1 MSISLNYRFSYQEHY
16 KDQPYPTV
24 VKLYGGLEDHV
35 VDEFGFRTPI
45 CSENQ
50 GLTAI
55 SRHTMMG
62 LIALNKKQPAWVPKF
77 TARGFEK
84 VPVPAEIFS
93 KLLTEYDRL
102 KSTMSVEN
110 CLLGATLINC
120 ERIVSDED
128 QEKSR
133 LEEIPRSYMMN
144 LR

>member
-1 MSISLNYRFSYQEHY
+1 M
-16 KDQPYPTV
+16 
-24 VKLYGGLEDHV
+24 
-35 VDEFGFRTPI
+35 DEFGFRTPI

-102 KSTMSVEN
+102 TSTLSVEPCFSGFN
-110 CLLGATLINC
+110 LNNC
-120 ERIVSDED
+120 ERIVSDDE
-128 QEKSR
+128 QEESQLK
-133 LEEIPRSYMMN
+133 EIPRSYMMD

>member
-1 MSISLNYRFSYQEHY
+1 M
-16 KDQPYPTV
+16 
-24 VKLYGGLEDHV
+24 
-35 VDEFGFRTPI
+35 DEFGFRTPI

-50 GLTAI
+50 GFTAT
-55 SRHTMMG
+55 SRIIMLDH
-62 LIALNKKQPAWVPKF
+62 IARNKKQPALVPKF

-84 VPVPAEIFS
+84 VAVPAEIFS

-133 LEEIPRSYMMN
+133 LEEIPRSYMTL

>member
-1 MSISLNYRFSYQEHY
+1 M
-16 KDQPYPTV
+16 
-24 VKLYGGLEDHV
+24 KLYGGLEDHV

-50 GLTAI
+50 GFTAT
-55 SRHTMMG
+55 SRIIMLDH
-62 LIALNKKQPAWVPKF
+62 IARNKKQPALVPKF

-102 KSTMSVEN
+102 KSTPFGEPCV
-110 CLLGATLINC
+110 LGTINC
-120 ERIVSDED
+120 ERIVSDDE
-128 QEKSR
+128 QEESQ
-133 LEEIPRSYMMN
+133 LNEIQRTYMMH

>member
-1 MSISLNYRFSYQEHY
+1 M
-16 KDQPYPTV
+16 
-24 VKLYGGLEDHV
+24 
-35 VDEFGFRTPI
+35 
-45 CSENQ
+45 
-50 GLTAI
+50 
-55 SRHTMMG
+55 
-62 LIALNKKQPAWVPKF
+62 
-77 TARGFEK
+77 
-84 VPVPAEIFS
+84 
-93 KLLTEYDRL
+93 TEYDRL

>member
-1 MSISLNYRFSYQEHY
+1 M
-16 KDQPYPTV
+16 
-24 VKLYGGLEDHV
+24 KLYGGLEDHV

-50 GLTAI
+50 GFTATFRI
-55 SRHTMMG
+55 KM
-62 LIALNKKQPAWVPKF
+62 LDQIARNKKQPALVQKF
-77 TARGFEK
+77 TALGFEK

-128 QEKSR
+128 QEKSQ
-133 LEEIPRSYMMN
+133 LEEIPRSYMTN

>member
-1 MSISLNYRFSYQEHY
+1 M
-16 KDQPYPTV
+16 
-24 VKLYGGLEDHV
+24 
-35 VDEFGFRTPI
+35 DEFGFRTPI

-50 GLTAI
+50 GFTAT
-55 SRHTMMG
+55 SRIIMLE
-62 LIALNKKQPAWVPKF
+62 LIARNKKQPAWVPKF

-102 KSTMSVEN
+102 TSTLSVEPCFSGFN
-110 CLLGATLINC
+110 LNNC

-133 LEEIPRSYMMN
+133 LEEIPRSYMME

>member
-1 MSISLNYRFSYQEHY
+1 M
-16 KDQPYPTV
+16 
-24 VKLYGGLEDHV
+24 KLYGGLEDHI

-50 GLTAI
+50 GFTATFRI
-55 SRHTMMG
+55 KI
-62 LIALNKKQPAWVPKF
+62 LDQIARNKKQPTLVAKF

-133 LEEIPRSYMMN
+133 LEEIPRSYMTA

>member
-1 MSISLNYRFSYQEHY
+1 M
-16 KDQPYPTV
+16 
-24 VKLYGGLEDHV
+24 
-35 VDEFGFRTPI
+35 DEFGFKTPI

-50 GLTAI
+50 GFTAI
-55 SRHTMMG
+55 GRLTLLN

-102 KSTMSVEN
+102 KSTPFRETCDLS
-110 CLLGATLINC
+110 TINC
-120 ERIVSDED
+120 ERIVSDDD
-128 QEKSR
+128 QEESQLKGIQR
-133 LEEIPRSYMMN
+133 TFMIL